1 MATAD
6 TLQAEARERP
16 RMAIVA
22 VVAALLTLAGSLL
35 GRIVVA
41 GSMPDNLP
49 AALLFYDR
57 HQVSQYVSAIC
68 SALGALAVAL
78 LLDFLFRATRA
89 RNPELAPQI
98 RLLPWVGG
106 VGVAIFT
113 VALQIALAIG
123 EHHFATHGSQ
133 TYEEARKTIESGPF
147 TLIGL
152 LVQLAFAVAIVLISV
167 QAMRVGLLTR
177 FLGYLGAISGVLF
190 VFAFV
195 PIPIVQVYWLGAL
208 AFLFLGRMPSGTPP
222 AWESGEAV
230 PWPSAA
236 EQREAR
242 VREAE
247 ARRGSSGGGANES
260 DVVEGTATEPEDEL
274 PGLAPAKRKK
284 RKRR

>member
-1 MATAD
+1 MTTAD

-16 RMAIVA
+16 RMA
-22 VVAALLTLAGSLL
+22 VVAIAAAILTLAGSLL

-49 AALLFYDR
+49 AALLFYDK
-57 HQVSQYVSAIC
+57 HQASQYVSAIC

-78 LLDFLFRATRA
+78 VLDFLFRAARA
-89 RNPELAPQI
+89 RNPELSPQL
-98 RLLPWVGG
+98 RWLPWVGG
-106 VGVAIFT
+106 VGVAAFT
-113 VALQIALAIG
+113 VALQISLAIG

-133 TYEEARKTIESGPF
+133 TYEEARKAIDTGA
-147 TLIGL
+147 LALVAL

-177 FLGYLGAISGVLF
+177 FLGYLGVISGVLF

-208 AFLFLGRMPSGTPP
+208 AALFLGRMPSGTPP
-222 AWESGEAV
+222 AWQSGEAV

-236 EQREAR
+236 EQREQR

-247 ARRGSSGGGANES
+247 ARRGGRGAANES
-260 DVVEGTATEPEDEL
+260 DVVEGTVSDPDGAPATT
-274 PGLAPAKRKK
+274 PAKRK

>member
-1 MATAD
+1 MTTAD

-22 VVAALLTLAGSLL
+22 IVAALLTLAGSLL
-35 GRIVVA
+35 GRIIVA

-49 AALLFYDR
+49 AALLFYNR
-57 HQVSQYVSAIC
+57 HQASQYVSAIC
-68 SALGALAVAL
+68 SALGAIAVAL

-89 RNPELAPQI
+89 RNPELSPQL
-98 RLLPWVGG
+98 RWLPWAGG
-106 VGVAIFT
+106 VGVAVFT

-123 EHHFATHGSQ
+123 ERHFATHGSQ
-133 TYEEARKTIESGPF
+133 TYEEARKTIETGPF

-208 AFLFLGRMPSGTPP
+208 AVLFLGRMPSGTPP
-222 AWESGEAV
+222 AWQSGEAV
-230 PWPSAA
+230 PWPTAA

-247 ARRGSSGGGANES
+247 ARRGGKGTANES
-260 DVVEGTATEPEDEL
+260 DVVEGTASEPEDEL
-274 PGLAPAKRKK
+274 PGLAPTKRK